1 MHGIGKPPALMLP
14 NPKMTSHDLNIK
26 NYEIPC
32 FEPLH
37 DLANMIKNVIT
48 ELPYQIK
55 DPIIQKKLLHF
66 SHTTNGERNEIRGS
80 DARLAL
86 IKLSQFLDE
95 MNSEKKNID
104 ENIIQMVNAL
114 VDIVN
119 ISYLPSEGRTPKL
132 ILRLYNQ
139 TLLFAAT
146 CRTIFCSPVKMTAR
160 KFFGSHF
167 HSITI
172 HLAEAFRIFSLRSIL
187 TEEQERCFG
196 DLRRISRNTTNRQP
210 GNIAEN
216 CIVRFN
222 YQQKEGNKQNSFHM
236 QDSNISKQAR
246 LLKQHPR
253 SAFTAEFLKTK
264 PTLIQCHL
272 ERIADFMAVGRG
284 IWWSF
289 DNGGIV
295 FHDGPNDPS
304 DRSEGPTL
312 HHFRS
317 SNLKQ
322 EQHVLENVWHDVVS
336 KYKSNILQLPLPKL
350 KLYDDDGQLTYIT
363 ANENLVVEDDGSSI
377 TDNNSVLEKTS
388 VHQFQPQEEDNGNK
402 DDRPN
407 PDINKMETIDYDGK
421 LDEDDKAASEST
433 TSYSINDI
441 LAAHQQTEKQGLA
454 LQQTK
459 EDENK
464 KVRYMYNSYIKDKK
478 IDDVTS
484 TTTARKKA
492 IKRKLFEE
500 DKGEQD
506 FINLKKLPTT
516 DKMKMVK
523 NFIVNSNKA
532 VADVPRSEVD
542 FCMELLGETDD
553 TRNVIKFQMSLE
565 KHPGNKSFTTSL
577 DIHMAKLQTSVS
589 KEHNKLKNML
599 LNENTDINA
608 SRSVNR
614 KIRIAE
620 MLMKKWKIYFW

>member
-1 MHGIGKPPALMLP
+1 
-14 NPKMTSHDLNIK
+14 
-26 NYEIPC
+26 
-32 FEPLH
+32 
-37 DLANMIKNVIT
+37 
-48 ELPYQIK
+48 
-55 DPIIQKKLLHF
+55 
-66 SHTTNGERNEIRGS
+66 
-80 DARLAL
+80 
-86 IKLSQFLDE
+86 
-95 MNSEKKNID
+95 
-104 ENIIQMVNAL
+104 
-114 VDIVN
+114 
-119 ISYLPSEGRTPKL
+119 
-132 ILRLYNQ
+132 
-139 TLLFAAT
+139 
-146 CRTIFCSPVKMTAR
+146 MTAR

-167 HSITI
+167 QSITI

-187 TEEQERCFG
+187 TEEQGRCFG
-196 DLRRISRNTTNRQP
+196 DLRRISRDTTTRQL

-236 QDSNISKQAR
+236 QDSFISKQAR
-246 LLKQHPR
+246 LSKQHPR
-253 SAFTAEFLKTK
+253 SVFTAQFLKTK

-272 ERIADFMAVGRG
+272 ERIADFMAAGRV

-304 DRSEGPTL
+304 DRSDGPTL

-317 SNLKQ
+317 SNLKK
-322 EQHVLENVWHDVVS
+322 EQQVLENVWHDVVS

-363 ANENLVVEDDGSSI
+363 ANENLVDEDDVSSI
-377 TDNNSVLEKTS
+377 RENNGVLEKTS
-388 VHQFQPQEEDNGNK
+388 VHQFQPQ
-402 DDRPN
+402 
-407 PDINKMETIDYDGK
+407 DGK

-441 LAAHQQTEKQGLA
+441 LADHQQTERTATNLNDLTNGRKPIEKMA
-454 LQQTK
+454 PPSIIVK
-459 EDENK
+459 HN
-464 KVRYMYNSYIKDKK
+464 YNKK
-478 IDDVTS
+478 IDDVIS
-484 TTTARKKA
+484 TTARKKA
-492 IKRKLFEE
+492 IKRKLFDE
-500 DKGEQD
+500 DTGKQD

-516 DKMKMVK
+516 NKMKMVE
-523 NFIVNSNKA
+523 NFIVNSNKVNA
-532 VADVPRSEVD
+532 EICYLELFLTSTVADVPKHRNDVD

-589 KEHNKLKNML
+589 KEHNKLKSML
-599 LNENTDINA
+599 LHEHTDIDA
-608 SRSVNR
+608 SVNR